1 MKVIKMKS
9 VNTNLANASRR
20 KSELIKYIDNEHTAI
35 LTQRWLRY
43 QRCLLQRGI
52 ILQLKRTVEEET
64 EDMIIIQCIRCSCQ
78 WKCHLGK
85 IIPCKKKLT

>member
-1 MKVIKMKS
+1 MAVHGKQNEALKRMKY
-9 VNTNLANASRR
+9 L
-20 KSELIKYIDNEHTAI
+20 KYIDNEHTAI

-43 QRCLLQRGI
+43 QRCMLQRGI

-64 EDMIIIQCIRCSCQ
+64 EDMIIIQCIRYSCQ

-85 IIPCKKKLT
+85 IIPCKKKLTEEKN